1 VSPLLITL
9 LVVAGIVVLI
19 AIGYFNHI
27 VENNKLER
35 ARRKADLSDRLRRC
49 ENLSEAFPGQL
60 MSPPLKL
67 LLTRLQ
73 LYYLEQLLPLD
84 KGNAALRPRMQELQ
98 AQIGL
103 GDAIKVGNPP
113 RQILNEA
120 MAKEV
125 RFQLEGLHGQIAH
138 ANQIGVLGAA
148 ESKNWSRE
156 IRHLLN
162 LLHIELFSNM
172 GMAFLQQ
179 NQPGQARLAFERGVQ
194 YLTSSP
200 TGSAISSKCSCCSA
214 SSSAPM
220 PWCCNRPPHPPTN
233 TASWPRA
240 WAPSKATTNGRRRTS
255 TTEDVRAPRS
265 PSKAPRRLSVAH
277 RLHLDRGGWL
287 HATRLPRSDGLAIQ
301 PTNVSPCVG

>member
-1 VSPLLITL
+1 MSPLLITL

-49 ENLSEAFPGQL
+49 ENLSEGFPGQL

-67 LLTRLQ
+67 LLARLQ

-84 KGNAALRPRMQELQ
+84 KGNATLHPRMQELQ
-98 AQIGL
+98 TQIGL
-103 GDAIKVGNPP
+103 GDARKVANPP
-113 RQILNEA
+113 RQILSEA
-120 MAKEV
+120 MAQEV

-138 ANQIGVLGAA
+138 ANQIGFLGAA

-179 NQPGQARLAFERGVQ
+179 NHPGQARLAFERGVQ
-194 YLTSSP
+194 YLTKQP
-200 TGSAISSKCSCCSA
+200 DRERYQQQ
-214 SSSAPM
+214 M
-220 PWCCNRPPHPPTN
+220 QLLQRQLQ
-233 TASWPRA
+233 RA
-240 WAPSKATTNGRRRTS
+240 NALVLQQTAPSPD
-255 TTEDVRAPRS
+255 E
-265 PSKAPRRLSVAH
+265 PSELA
-277 RLHLDRGGWL
+277 
-287 HATRLPRSDGLAIQ
+287 DGLGAIEGEDEWKKK
-301 PTNVSPCVG
+301 NIYD

>member
-1 VSPLLITL
+1 MSPLLITL

-49 ENLSEAFPGQL
+49 ENLSEAMPGQL
-60 MSPPLKL
+60 MSPALKL
-67 LLTRLQ
+67 LLSRLQ

-84 KGNAALRPRMQELQ
+84 KGNASLRTRLQDLQTQVALGEQ
-98 AQIGL
+98 
-103 GDAIKVGNPP
+103 IKVGNAP
-113 RQILNEA
+113 RTIISEA
-120 MAKEV
+120 IAKEL
-125 RFQLEGLHGQIAH
+125 RFQLEGLHAQIVH

-162 LLHIELFSNM
+162 IVHIELFSNM

-194 YLTSSP
+194 YL
-200 TGSAISSKCSCCSA
+200 SKQPDRDRYQQQLQLLQRQLQRA
-214 SSSAPM
+214 NALVLQQTAPAADE
-220 PWCCNRPPHPPTN
+220 HSEL
-233 TASWPRA
+233 A
-240 WAPSKATTNGRRRTS
+240 
-255 TTEDVRAPRS
+255 
-265 PSKAPRRLSVAH
+265 
-277 RLHLDRGGWL
+277 
-287 HATRLPRSDGLAIQ
+287 DGLSLDSEDEWKKKNIYD
-301 PTNVSPCVG
+301 

>member
-1 VSPLLITL
+1 MSPLLITL

-120 MAKEV
+120 MAKEA

-194 YLTSSP
+194 YLTKQP
-200 TGSAISSKCSCCSA
+200 DRERYQQQ
-214 SSSAPM
+214 M
-220 PWCCNRPPHPPTN
+220 QLLQRQLQ
-233 TASWPRA
+233 RA
-240 WAPSKATTNGRRRTS
+240 NALVLQQTAPSADEHS
-255 TTEDVRAPRS
+255 ELA
-265 PSKAPRRLSVAH
+265 
-277 RLHLDRGGWL
+277 
-287 HATRLPRSDGLAIQ
+287 DGLEAIEGDDEWKKK
-301 PTNVSPCVG
+301 NIYD